1 MKMKKEIAINGMS
14 CGHCQARVEK
24 ALNAIPGV
32 EAKVDLK
39 KKIALVSL
47 TAEVADDVLMSAV
60 TEAGYEP
67 VSVTVKKGL
76 FGN

>member
-1 MKMKKEIAINGMS
+1 MKKEITINGMS

-39 KKIALVSL
+39 KKTATVSL
-47 TAEVADDVLMSAV
+47 SADVADEVLMGAV
-60 TEAGYEP
+60 REVGYDP
-67 VSVTVKKGL
+67 VAIKEKKGL
-76 FGN
+76 FS

>member
-1 MKMKKEIAINGMS
+1 MKKEITINGMS

-39 KKIALVSL
+39 KKTATVSL
-47 TAEVADDVLMSAV
+47 SGEVADEVLMNAV
-60 TEAGYEP
+60 REAGYDP
-67 VSVTVKKGL
+67 VAIKEKKGL
-76 FGN
+76 FS

>member
-1 MKMKKEIAINGMS
+1 MKKEITINGMS

-39 KKIALVSL
+39 KKTATVSL
-47 TAEVADDVLMSAV
+47 SADVADDVLMGAV
-60 TEAGYEP
+60 REAGYDP
-67 VSVTVKKGL
+67 VAIKEKKGL
-76 FGN
+76 FG

>member
-1 MKMKKEIAINGMS
+1 MKKEITINGMS

-39 KKIALVSL
+39 KKTATVSL
-47 TAEVADDVLMSAV
+47 SGEVADEVLMNAV
-60 TEAGYEP
+60 RDAGYDP
-67 VSVTVKKGL
+67 VAIKEKKGL
-76 FGN
+76 FG

>member
-1 MKMKKEIAINGMS
+1 MKKEITINGMS

-39 KKIALVSL
+39 KKTATVSL
-47 TAEVADDVLMSAV
+47 SVEVADDVLMGAV
-60 TEAGYEP
+60 REAGYDP
-67 VSVTVKKGL
+67 VAIKEKKGL
-76 FGN
+76 FG

>member
-1 MKMKKEIAINGMS
+1 MKKEIAINGMS

-39 KKIALVSL
+39 KKIAVVTL
-47 TAEVADDVLMSAV
+47 ANDVADEVLMNAV
-60 TEAGYEP
+60 QAAGYEP
-67 VSVTVKKGL
+67 VSVKEKKGL
-76 FGN
+76 FA

>member
-1 MKMKKEIAINGMS
+1 MKKEITINGMS

-39 KKIALVSL
+39 KKTATVSL
-47 TAEVADDVLMSAV
+47 SVEVAYDVLMGAV
-60 TEAGYEP
+60 REAGYDP
-67 VSVTVKKGL
+67 VAIKEKKGL
-76 FGN
+76 FG

>member
-1 MKMKKEIAINGMS
+1 MKKEITINGMS

-39 KKIALVSL
+39 KKTATVSL
-47 TAEVADDVLMSAV
+47 SADVADEVLMGAV
-60 TEAGYEP
+60 REAGYDP
-67 VSVTVKKGL
+67 VAIKEKKGL
-76 FGN
+76 FS